1 MFRFFVFCFFKN
13 TFLNKLM
20 HKTDGR
26 KKKKENPKQTTTQ
39 LICLR
44 QYSTWTRT
52 EVRHVLHVL
61 NRKRRERK
69 NIRDA
74 D

>member
-1 MFRFFVFCFFKN
+1 
-13 TFLNKLM
+13 M

-44 QYSTWTRT
+44 QYPTRTRT
-52 EVRHVLHVL
+52 EVQRVLHVL
-61 NRKRRERK
+61 NRKKIEKKK
-69 NIRDA
+69 NVRDA

>member
-26 KKKKENPKQTTTQ
+26 KKKKKKTQ
-39 LICLR
+39 NKP
-44 QYSTWTRT
+44 Q
-52 EVRHVLHVL
+52 H
-61 NRKRRERK
+61 N
-69 NIRDA
+69 
-74 D
+74 